1 MIYCLLGVAGV
12 CPEGYYCEN
21 GTATPTGC
29 PRGTFSNTTK
39 LTAAVSTYRLDNIS
53 RYCLLGNFPLGSNSI
68 LTVCWPELFK
78 NKKNAFS

>member
-1 MIYCLLGVAGV
+1 MIVIYLLFLSLGVAGV

-39 LTAAVSTYRLDNIS
+39 LTAAVSVYPITFLA
-53 RYCLLGNFPLGSNSI
+53 
-68 LTVCWPELFK
+68 TVYMVVFLWAVEY
-78 NKKNAFS
+78 